1 VPNDFK
7 SLGIDYSNKRSK
19 SWTSVSSPSN
29 RYFVPRYLA
38 LKTRLKDLDFGIAGD
53 SQRHSLGEL
62 VSSGLLTVAK
72 GHEVGSE
79 AYGTGEVP
87 FVRTSD
93 ITNFE
98 IRTDTT
104 NGVSDDIYQEF
115 SRLQNLQTG
124 DVLLVV
130 DGRYRIG
137 AAAILS
143 DRNSRIVVQSHIR
156 ILQSTDHDKLDPYAL
171 LYSLTLS
178 AVREQMR
185 DLVFIQS
192 TLGTVAPK
200 LQELVIPVISRSDRA
215 FAHVENFRAT
225 LSERDR
231 LLQILSTES
240 STEVEL

>member
-1 VPNDFK
+1 
-7 SLGIDYSNKRSK
+7 
-19 SWTSVSSPSN
+19 
-29 RYFVPRYLA
+29 
-38 LKTRLKDLDFGIAGD
+38 
-53 SQRHSLGEL
+53 
-62 VSSGLLTVAK
+62 
-72 GHEVGSE
+72 
-79 AYGTGEVP
+79 
-87 FVRTSD
+87 
-93 ITNFE
+93 
-98 IRTDTT
+98 
-104 NGVSDDIYQEF
+104 
-115 SRLQNLQTG
+115 
-124 DVLLVV
+124 
-130 DGRYRIG
+130 
-137 AAAILS
+137 
-143 DRNSRIVVQSHIR
+143 
-156 ILQSTDHDKLDPYAL
+156 LQSTDHDKLDPYAL